1 MVLDKWPLAGAF
13 GVCLLSTFLGAVVVA
28 KPRDGGYRVE
38 SVHLEVEHQADGKKY
53 PNYLKE
59 SYRLDGEG
67 TLEYSAYFGGVPME
81 MNHMDSATWK
91 SGRHGQKVFAAIAA
105 LLADPAGRAALRERP
120 DGTPM
125 PSAGE
130 AVYLVSLAKDGH
142 SSTRQLAPAQA
153 KAYGVLDQA
162 FQALIAQFERE
173 TGRPRTVGDLP
184 Q

>member
-13 GVCLLSTFLGAVVVA
+13 GVCVLSTVLGAVVAA
-28 KPRDGGYRVE
+28 KPRDGGYRVV

-59 SYRLDGEG
+59 SYRLGADGV
-67 TLEYSAYFGGVPME
+67 LAYRAYFGGVPMK

-91 SGRHGQKVFAAIAA
+91 AGRHGRKVFAAIAS
-105 LLADPAGRAALRERP
+105 LLADPAGQAALRERP

-130 AVYLVSLAKDGH
+130 AIYLVAVEKDDH
-142 SSTRQLAPAQA
+142 PSTRQLERSQA
-153 KAYGVLDQA
+153 KAYGVLDKA
-162 FQALIAQFERE
+162 FQALIARFERE

-184 Q
+184 